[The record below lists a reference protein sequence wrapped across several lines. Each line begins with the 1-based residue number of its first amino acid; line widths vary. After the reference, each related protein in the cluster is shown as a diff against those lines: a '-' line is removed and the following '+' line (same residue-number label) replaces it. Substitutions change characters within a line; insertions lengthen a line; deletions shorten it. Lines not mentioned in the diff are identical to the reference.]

1 MAIVPYQL
9 NEKDKHIIDHITTEI
24 KESLNTWYG
33 EGARL
38 DGSDPEI
45 RSYRF
50 CFLFRYPITTST
62 NQNKAILV
70 KIRRHPKM
78 DSLWQALAADIH
90 GISPI
95 EYDSLE
101 NMFNWLAGA
110 DDDFGVI
117 RPLDYFERY
126 HAIIMEEF
134 PSRTLKQLLMSARS
148 SSDRAGT
155 RQLEDA
161 AKKAGRLLR
170 YFHQNIY
177 FATAT
182 SYSTSDILNDVE
194 IYANQIETYARG
206 RVQAES
212 IVNDFS
218 QRLENVQIN
227 SMLFSKTHADLTGDN
242 VLYSDDEK
250 VCLIDIKARLA
261 PVYSDLGL
269 LIINPETYKQQILTG
284 GLYLPESLLKKYRE
298 AILAGY
304 FEGQPRDEFLVK
316 LFSALKVLEKWN
328 MYEELLSRYRGT
340 KRLLSIPVR
349 PWVTIYFQ
357 QLLKEHLDSIHSS
370 KARQT
375 FKIPKPEDR
384 TA

>member
-9 NEKDKHIIDHITTEI
+9 NEKDKLIIDHITTRVRR
-24 KESLNTWYG
+24 SLNIWYG
-33 EGARL
+33 EGAHF

-50 CFLFRYPITTST
+50 CFIFRYPIRTST
-62 NQNKAILV
+62 NEKKAVLV

-90 GISPI
+90 GISPG

-101 NMFNWLAGA
+101 SMFNWLAGV

-117 RPLDYFERY
+117 RPLEYFERY
-126 HAIIMEEF
+126 HAIVMEEF
-134 PSRTLKQLLMSARS
+134 PSRTLKQLLMRARS
-148 SSDRAGT
+148 SSDGTGT
-155 RQLEDA
+155 RELEDA

-170 YFHQNIY
+170 YFHHNIH

-182 SYSTSDILNDVE
+182 SYSTQDILNDVE
-194 IYANQIETYARG
+194 TYANQIETYARG
-206 RVQAES
+206 RVQARS
-212 IVNDFS
+212 IVIAFS
-218 QRLENVQIN
+218 QKLENIQIN
-227 SMLFSKTHADLTGDN
+227 SMVFSKTHADLTGDN
-242 VLYSDDEK
+242 ILYSDDEK

-269 LIINPETYKQQILTG
+269 LIINPETYKQQIFTG
-284 GLYLPESLLKKYRE
+284 GLYLPASLLKKYRE

-328 MYEELLSRYRGT
+328 MYEELMSRYKGT
-340 KRLLSIPVR
+340 KRLLSIPGR
-349 PWVTIYFQ
+349 PLVTIYFQ
-357 QLLKEHLDSIHSS
+357 QLLRKHLVSMHSS
-370 KARQT
+370 KSPQVFRV
-375 FKIPKPEDR
+375 PKPEDR